1 MYRERV
7 SPSDGDTAATGEDK
21 FDATALKGKDR
32 RHVYSTSTAETPPIR
47 HCTSQ
52 VARWH
57 DRLSFAYPWLAL
69 LLPLSVLVFRL
80 PAPHEESR
88 PAVRVPFFGL
98 LVSPP
103 CLVSVSTSPIDW

>member
-1 MYRERV
+1 
-7 SPSDGDTAATGEDK
+7 
-21 FDATALKGKDR
+21 
-32 RHVYSTSTAETPPIR
+32 
-47 HCTSQ
+47 
-52 VARWH
+52 
-57 DRLSFAYPWLAL
+57 LSFAYPWLAL